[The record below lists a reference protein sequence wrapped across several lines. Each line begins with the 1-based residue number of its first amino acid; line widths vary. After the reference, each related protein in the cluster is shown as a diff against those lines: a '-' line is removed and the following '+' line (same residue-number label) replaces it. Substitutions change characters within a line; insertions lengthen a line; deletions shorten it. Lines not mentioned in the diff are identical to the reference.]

1 MFAEV
6 LLQESLRIQDLKP
19 PPLCQSHLEV
29 PVSNTMQ
36 SLGIVLPDITQS
48 LLYGRPRWAE
58 LEHGNVLVFARG
70 AEGLGHLRQT
80 CALLIGKITLDAS
93 QVMPEVLRKRAQMM
107 ERRLGKSSCQ
117 SHDTSATPT
126 T

>member
-29 PVSNTMQ
+29 PVSNTMR

-58 LEHGNVLVFARG
+58 LEHGNVLAFARG
-70 AEGLGHLRQT
+70 AEGLGHGLRLRQT
-80 CALLIGKITLDAS
+80 CALLIGQDSKF
-93 QVMPEVLRKRAQMM
+93 
-107 ERRLGKSSCQ
+107 RLSPKS
-117 SHDTSATPT
+117 
-126 T
+126 